1 MKKQLTAYMI
11 ALMAATGCGSLAQ
24 LASAPQA
31 FDDGIYTKPQTQA
44 ALAATSQ
51 EEMDA
56 LVRETLSSEVYVLSA
71 QGDTIVVPKGKSARL
86 SSGPDGGTDIAVFDT
101 PDYWWNYSW
110 SFLGIWA
117 AGTARGIPLH
127 GPSGT
132 LGSGIPGT
140 TATDSTLIVLII
152 TGTMAGGIR
161 GIMMRGTMIPGTGR
175 TIASG
180 ITDLADGAP
189 GGMVVRS
196 IRAVVRRGGMGFR
209 SGTRCRAVPVR

>member
-110 SFLGIWA
+110 SFRPWYLGGWYSPWYTSSWA
-117 AGTARGIPLH
+117 FRDPWFWDPWYYGY
-127 GPSGT
+127 
-132 LGSGIPGT
+132 
-140 TATDSTLIVLII
+140 
-152 TGTMAGGIR
+152 
-161 GIMMRGTMIPGTGR
+161 
-175 TIASG
+175 
-180 ITDLADGAP
+180 
-189 GGMVVRS
+189 
-196 IRAVVRRGGMGFR
+196 GFYPYR
-209 SGTRCRAVPVR
+209 PYY